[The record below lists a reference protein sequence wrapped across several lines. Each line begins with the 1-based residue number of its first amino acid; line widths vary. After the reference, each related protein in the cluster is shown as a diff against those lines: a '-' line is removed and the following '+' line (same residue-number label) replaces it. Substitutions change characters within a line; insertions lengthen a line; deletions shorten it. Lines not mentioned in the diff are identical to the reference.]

1 MLDLRPSKTI
11 DYKGELRLLH
21 QHSRALS
28 HARDRTL
35 YETCTQL
42 GLGVGLVGWHDDE
55 PNVIEEQSTF
65 KLEDYRKALEADLY
79 AEYKAKY
86 DAQRAADGR

>member
-1 MLDLRPSKTI
+1 MGASHCFQRLQLDLRPSKTI

-55 PNVIEEQSTF
+55 PNVIEVIAPVLHACTELQWH
-65 KLEDYRKALEADLY
+65 A
-79 AEYKAKY
+79 AK
-86 DAQRAADGR
+86 RMR